1 MTAELSIQETYY
13 PTLTCFGCGHANDK
27 GLKLRSY
34 EVDGAVRGTF
44 TPWPEHD
51 NGGGYLNGGIIS
63 TVLDC
68 HGAAAV
74 LLEAHRQGWAP
85 ASGTGLAFVT
95 AGLDVR
101 FRRPTPLHEP
111 LELTAELL
119 SVAEAEMTV
128 VAHVVANGW
137 RRAALR
143 GARALP
149 GRPCGSGGAPG
160 HDGSSARRRDRNRRS
175 ASVVVR
181 SRARS

>member
-1 MTAELSIQETYY
+1 MTGPQAQSLDVPLSIQETYY
-13 PTLTCFGCGHANDK
+13 PTLTCFGCGHANEK

-34 EVDGAVRGTF
+34 EVDGEVRATF

-74 LLEAHRQGWAP
+74 LLEAHRQGWKP
-85 ASGTGLAFVT
+85 AAGTGLSFVT

-101 FRRPTPLHEP
+101 FRRPTPLHQP

-119 SVAEAEMTV
+119 SVAEPEMTV
-128 VAHVVANGW
+128 VAHVVAD
-137 RRAALR
+137 
-143 GARALP
+143 
-149 GRPCGSGGAPG
+149 GRTCATGTAVWK
-160 HDGSSARRRDRNRRS
+160 RW
-175 ASVVVR
+175 
-181 SRARS
+181 RARP